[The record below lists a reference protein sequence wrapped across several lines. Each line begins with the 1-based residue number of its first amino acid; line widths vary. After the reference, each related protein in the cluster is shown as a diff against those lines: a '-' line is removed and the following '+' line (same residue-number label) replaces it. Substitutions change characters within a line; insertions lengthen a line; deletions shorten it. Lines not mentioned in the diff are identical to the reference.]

1 VTRLPRLLVAAA
13 LVSGLCVQGAPAMLA
28 GQFIFR
34 IPATPAD
41 GETFYTLEITNIGPV
56 ADGRTTANRIYW
68 AYPGIDYNIRA
79 AVVGGA
85 FPFTYS
91 LSNAPSGMSIDAD
104 TGEITWTN
112 PTTDAT
118 DIVLTVTDADAAQD
132 TATWSI
138 DVDSTRFK
146 FIDAVN
152 GDNASNNGCGAGCG
166 DGSVSAPW
174 LDMLDL
180 VLNDAATDLI
190 YFRTGT
196 YAPTDASGHASA
208 IGGGGGEQAIAIT
221 TAVHASRTGSVV
233 WLEYPGESAIIDFG
247 GDQTTL
253 VDAWGVRMTGADIYV
268 DGFEAMNASCL
279 GFQFEANG
287 GFRGAT
293 VRRVAFHDLGPGQNG
308 LNCAFVDTRASAP
321 SASYGMVIQ
330 DVSFDDMNQG
340 GVYDAAV
347 PIKLYSQYKTLIED
361 ITMTDCLGG
370 AHLKQDVRQFTVR
383 SSDLRC
389 DNITL
394 GGNMDDCNDASCEGQ
409 TETSYGEIIYNF
421 LKAPLTDP
429 SNIFA
434 LDLNQSAQQ
443 GESYVYRNTI
453 DGFVRIRNSSDSS
466 QGGGSNADGSNGPFN
481 FERNVIINSGGSGGV
496 CVGYQLRCET
506 TGSYPVFNYAG
517 IVTSEQLLGAA
528 ADNIIDSNGL
538 LLGSYRTT
546 YLGTRGWEI
555 P

>member
-1 VTRLPRLLVAAA
+1 MRLPRQLVAAA
-13 LVSGLCVQGAPAMLA
+13 IVFGLFVQAPASMA

-34 IPATPAD
+34 IPASPAD

-56 ADGRTTANRIYW
+56 ADGRSTSNRIYW

-85 FPFTYS
+85 YPFTYS

-138 DVDSTRFK
+138 DVDSSRFK
-146 FIDAVN
+146 FVDAVN

-174 LDMLDL
+174 LDLLD
-180 VLNDAATDLI
+180 VMLNDAVTDIL
-190 YFRTGT
+190 YFRAGT
-196 YAPTDASGHASA
+196 YETTTASGHASVFA
-208 IGGGGGEQAIAIT
+208 
-221 TAVHASRTGSVV
+221 TGSRERGIWFSDNSGDTTRRGSTI
-233 WLEYPGESAIIDFG
+233 WLEYPGESAIIEFG
-247 GDQTTL
+247 GDQTT
-253 VDAWGVRMTGADIYV
+253 VMDAWSIRFTGQDTWI
-268 DGFEAMNASCL
+268 DGFEAQNASCL
-279 GFQFEANG
+279 GFQFEADAST
-287 GFRGAT
+287 RGAT
-293 VRRVAFHDLGPGQNG
+293 IRRVTFHDLGPGG
-308 LNCAFVDTRASAP
+308 DGFNCAFIDTRASAP
-321 SASYGMVIQ
+321 TAAYGMVIQ
-330 DVSFDDMNQG
+330 DVSFDDMNLA
-340 GVYDAAV
+340 GVYDAGV
-347 PIKLYSQYKTLIED
+347 PVKIYSQNKTLIED
-361 ITMTDCLGG
+361 STMTDCLGG
-370 AHLKQDVRQFTVR
+370 IHLKQDARQHTVR
-383 SSDLRC
+383 SNDFRC
-389 DNITL
+389 SNITV
-394 GGNMDDCNDASCEGQ
+394 GGNMDDCNDGACEGQ
-409 TETSYGEIIYNF
+409 TETSYGEIIYNY
-421 LKAPLTDP
+421 LKAPLSDP
-429 SNIFA
+429 ANIFA
-434 LDLNQSAQQ
+434 LDLNQSGQQ
-443 GESYVYRNTI
+443 GESHIYRNTL
-453 DGFVRIRNSSDSS
+453 DGYVRIRNSSDSS
-466 QGGGSNADGSNGPFN
+466 QGGGSNTDGSNGPFN
-481 FERNVIINSGGSGGV
+481 FARNVVINPGGSGGA

-506 TGSYPVFNYAG
+506 TGGFPVFNYSG